1 MTANIDSKNMPYAQQ
16 PTLKP
21 QAQNN
26 TFANLL
32 DSFTNNTLHE
42 LWNKKFPSASFQ
54 VLETSQIPQNLWDM
68 NDYPFEYFFENRGE
82 AALQWQANGADSGIF
97 DESVQAKLAETL
109 GKMALVIPKELNE
122 KLQQNPSDSQ
132 KIIDKIDNFLY
143 QNGFVASDN
152 TSALLALDNK
162 GDIAFWRL
170 NKTGTLTVSAQSSES
185 APLADLLPKTKN
197 VILSQTQSP
206 FLS

>member
-1 MTANIDSKNMPYAQQ
+1 
-16 PTLKP
+16 
-21 QAQNN
+21 
-26 TFANLL
+26 
-32 DSFTNNTLHE
+32 
-42 LWNKKFPSASFQ
+42 
-54 VLETSQIPQNLWDM
+54 M

-82 AALQWQANGADSGIF
+82 AALQWQANGADSGMF
-97 DESVQAKLAETL
+97 DENVQAKLAETL

-132 KIIDKIDNFLY
+132 KILDKIDNFLY

-152 TSALLALDNK
+152 TSALLVLDNK

-170 NKTGTLTVSAQSSES
+170 NKTGTLTVSAQSGES
-185 APLADLLPKTKN
+185 AALADLLPKTKN

>member
-1 MTANIDSKNMPYAQQ
+1 MITNIDFKNMPYAQQ
-16 PTLKP
+16 PTFKP
-21 QAQNN
+21 QTQND

-32 DSFTNNTLHE
+32 DSFANNTLHE

-54 VLETSQIPQNLWDM
+54 VLETSQISQNLWDM

-82 AALQWQANGADSGIF
+82 AALQWQANGADSGMF
-97 DESVQAKLAETL
+97 DENVQAKLAETL

-132 KIIDKIDNFLY
+132 KILDKIDNFLY

-152 TSALLALDNK
+152 TSALLVLDNK

-170 NKTGTLTVSAQSSES
+170 NKTGTLTVSAQSGES
-185 APLADLLPKTKN
+185 AALADLLPKTKN